1 MQRIQSCIRAIE
13 DFPIPGVTY
22 RDITPLLA
30 QPKILRLTVH
40 QLVYPF
46 IGQGIDY
53 VAGME
58 ARGFIFGSLC
68 AHELDVGFIPLR
80 KAGKLP
86 HKTTSV
92 AYSLEY
98 DDSILE
104 AHTDAVQHG
113 DRILLVDDLIATGGT
128 AAASCRLLESL
139 GGKIIACAFVIE
151 LDDLHGRKALDGH
164 SIHSLIHY

>member
-1 MQRIQSCIRAIE
+1 MQRIKSCIRAIE
-13 DFPIPGVTY
+13 DFPQPGITF

-30 QPKILRLTVH
+30 KPKMLRLTVH

-46 IGQGIDY
+46 VGQSIDY

-58 ARGFIFGSLC
+58 ARGFIFGALC

-80 KAGKLP
+80 KPGKLP
-86 HKTTSV
+86 HQTTSV
-92 AYSLEY
+92 SYSLEY
-98 DDSILE
+98 ADNRLE
-104 AHTDAVQHG
+104 AHTDAIQHG
-113 DRILLVDDLIATGGT
+113 DRILVVDDLIATGGT
-128 AAASCRLLESL
+128 AAASCQLLESL

-151 LDDLHGRKALDGH
+151 LDDLNGRQALEGH